1 VADVL
6 SSGPEPGAS
15 SRPRR
20 RWTTPL
26 AGVLVAAAAAYLAL
40 HTGGGAGTDRPSS
53 AEPSLD
59 VRVRPAPNPARTGP
73 PPPIARYQ
81 LGGVPGVGPAGVRM
95 LVGGRDPGVL
105 DAGTGRLAALPIS
118 KSLGDVAELDHAGG
132 TTTVLLRN
140 ANRLRAR
147 VVALGRNGRPTL
159 LGQVLD
165 ALPMRDGTV
174 LAEDCEGAGGT
185 GPCTLTGYAATG
197 AVRWKRTVPRQLDL
211 VRDTPY
217 GLLVRAYQGDV
228 GGVVRLEDPRTGA
241 VYRVIG
247 RTYAV
252 LGADDR
258 QVVFVPAACGSECA
272 LTLADLDDGA
282 SRFLP
287 ELPGNATVAALSRD
301 GRRLAI
307 GYAGMLPGDPSTSP
321 RRDGYVAVIDLDSR
335 ADHVQ
340 VVPELATGAASTALP
355 VWSPDGRLL
364 LAVPTD
370 GAGSGRVIAWK
381 PGSARVTI
389 LPVGLTGFYG
399 TPGLAAPIS

>member
-6 SSGPEPGAS
+6 SSGPEPGGP
-15 SRPRR
+15 SRSRR

-26 AGVLVAAAAAYLAL
+26 AGVLVAAAAAYLAG
-40 HTGGGAGTDRPSS
+40 HAGGAAGTDRPSA

-73 PPPIARYQ
+73 PPPIARYR
-81 LGGVPGVGPAGVRM
+81 LGGVPGLGPVAGRM
-95 LVGGRDPGVL
+95 LVGGREPGVL
-105 DAGTGRLAALPIS
+105 DTGTGRLAALPIRTGP
-118 KSLGDVAELDHAGG
+118 GDVAELDHAGG
-132 TTTVLLRN
+132 TTTVLLHN

-147 VVALGRNGRPTL
+147 AVALGRDGPAAP

-165 ALPMRDGTV
+165 VLPMRDGTV
-174 LAEDCEGAGGT
+174 LAEDCDGAGGT

-197 AVRWKRTVPRQLDL
+197 AAGWKRSVPRQLDL

-217 GLLVRAYQGDV
+217 GLLVRTYQGDV
-228 GGVVRLEDPRTGA
+228 GGVVRLENARSGA

-258 QVVFVPAACGSECA
+258 QVVFVPAACGSDCD
-272 LTLADLDDGA
+272 LTLADLTDGS

-287 ELPGNATVAALSRD
+287 ENPGNPVVAAFSPD

-307 GYAGMLPGDPSTSP
+307 GFAGMLPDDPSTS
-321 RRDGYVAVIDLDSR
+321 RQRDGYVAVLDLDP
-335 ADHVQ
+335 AFDHVRL
-340 VVPELATGAASTALP
+340 VPELTTGPASTALP
-355 VWSPDGRLL
+355 VWSADGRLL

-370 GAGSGRVIAWK
+370 GAGSGRVVAWK
-381 PGSARVTI
+381 PGTPRVTI
-389 LPVGLTGFYG
+389 LPVGLAGFYG
-399 TPGLAAPIS
+399 TPGLAAPLS

>member
-6 SSGPEPGAS
+6 SSGPEPGGP

-26 AGVLVAAAAAYLAL
+26 AGALVAAAAAYLAV
-40 HTGGGAGTDRPSS
+40 HGGGGVGTDRPSAADRS
-53 AEPSLD
+53 PG
-59 VRVRPAPNPARTGP
+59 VRVRPAPARTGP
-73 PPPIARYQ
+73 PPPVARYQ
-81 LGGVPGVGPAGVRM
+81 LDGVPGVGPAGVRM
-95 LVGGRDPGVL
+95 LVGGRDPAVL

-118 KSLGDVAELDHAGG
+118 KGRGDVAELDSAGG

-140 ANRLRAR
+140 ANRLRVRA
-147 VVALGRNGRPTL
+147 VAVDRTGRAVR

-165 ALPMRDGTV
+165 VVPMRDGTV
-174 LAEDCEGAGGT
+174 LAEDCTGPGGT

-197 AVRWKRTVPRQLDL
+197 VVRWKRSVPRQLDL

-217 GLLVRAYQGDV
+217 GLLVRSYQGDR
-228 GGVVRLEDPRTGA
+228 GGVVRLEEPRSGA

-252 LGADDR
+252 IGADDR
-258 QVVFVPAACGSECA
+258 QVVFVPAACGSDCG
-272 LTLADLDDGA
+272 LTLGDLATGA

-287 ELPGNATVAALSRD
+287 EIPGNPSVAAFSRD

-307 GYAGMLPGDPSTSP
+307 GYAGMLPDDPNTSP
-321 RRDGYVAVIDLDSR
+321 RRDGYVAVLDLDPSV
-335 ADHVQ
+335 DHVQ
-340 VVPELATGAASTALP
+340 LVPEVTTGPASAALP

-370 GAGSGRVIAWK
+370 GAGSGRVVSWR
-381 PGSARVTI
+381 PGTPRVTI
-389 LPVGLTGFYG
+389 LPAGLTGFYG
-399 TPGLAAPIS
+399 MPGFAAPLS

>member
-1 VADVL
+1 ML
-6 SSGPEPGAS
+6 SSGPEPGGPS
-15 SRPRR
+15 GPRR

-26 AGVLVAAAAAYLAL
+26 AGVLVAAAAAYLAV
-40 HTGGGAGTDRPSS
+40 HTGGGTGTDRPP
-53 AEPSLD
+53 AAQRSLD
-59 VRVRPAPNPARTGP
+59 VRVRPPPNPFRTGP
-73 PPPIARYQ
+73 PPPTARYQ
-81 LGGVPGVGPAGVRM
+81 LDGVPGVGPAGVRM

-105 DAGTGRLAALPIS
+105 DAGTGRLAALPIR
-118 KSLGDVAELDHAGG
+118 KVLGDVAELDHAGG
-132 TTTVLLRN
+132 TTTVLLHN

-147 VVALGRNGRPTL
+147 AVALGRGGTAAP

-165 ALPMRDGTV
+165 LVPMRDGTV
-174 LAEDCEGAGGT
+174 LAEDCDGAGGT

-197 AVRWKRTVPRQLDL
+197 AVRWKRSVPRQLDL

-228 GGVVRLEDPRTGA
+228 GGVARLEDPRSGA

-258 QVVFVPAACGSECA
+258 QVVFVPAACGADCD
-272 LTLADLDDGA
+272 LTLADLADGA

-287 ELPGNATVAALSRD
+287 ENPGNPQVAAFSRD

-307 GYAGMLPGDPSTSP
+307 GFAGMLPDDPSTSP
-321 RRDGYVAVIDLDSR
+321 QRDGYVAVLDLDPSFDR
-335 ADHVQ
+335 VQ
-340 VVPELATGAASTALP
+340 LVPELTTGPASTALP
-355 VWSPDGRLL
+355 VWSSDGRLL

-370 GAGSGRVIAWK
+370 GAGSGRVVVWK
-381 PGSARVTI
+381 PGTPRVTI

-399 TPGLAAPIS
+399 TPGLAAPLS